1 LKEWFNNR
9 TRGTSKAS
17 GPSVINLSIKAA
29 RKKTEVQM
37 YSHTYYA
44 ERCKA
49 TVDRC
54 WEAECKKQETWVPGS
69 KIPTVPVT
77 FINRVVEEL
86 YKSETAETVQI
97 VKEKVA
103 AQDQPENEEEDS
115 GEEALA
121 ACLQTLQR

>member
-1 LKEWFNNR
+1 
-9 TRGTSKAS
+9 
-17 GPSVINLSIKAA
+17 VINLSVKPT

-49 TVDRC
+49 TVDRR

-121 ACLQTLQR
+121 ARLQTLQR